1 MYPQAQ
7 VTLSGAVRT
16 AAAASQTRNKN

>member
-1 MYPQAQ
+1 MYPQAL

-16 AAAASQTRNKN
+16 AAATSQTRNKN